1 MPAFTGLGAPHW
13 DMDARGAIIGITRDT
28 NSKHFVRASLESIA
42 YQVHDLFKSIQLDL
56 GINSSELQVDG
67 GATQNDFLMQ
77 FQADILDFKIN
88 RPENIETTA
97 LGAALLAGLAVKF
110 WDSPNCF
117 KDIIKFDKTFSSNM
131 KNESRTSLLSGWNDA
146 ISRTLTKKGK

>member
-1 MPAFTGLGAPHW
+1 
-13 DMDARGAIIGITRDT
+13 
-28 NSKHFVRASLESIA
+28 
-42 YQVHDLFKSIQLDL
+42 
-56 GINSSELQVDG
+56 VDG

-77 FQADILDFKIN
+77 FQSDILNLNIN

-110 WDSPNCF
+110 WASPEDF
-117 KDIIKFDKTFSSNM
+117 KNIIKIDTTFTSNM
-131 KNESRTSLLSGWNDA
+131 SNEIRTSLLSGWEDA